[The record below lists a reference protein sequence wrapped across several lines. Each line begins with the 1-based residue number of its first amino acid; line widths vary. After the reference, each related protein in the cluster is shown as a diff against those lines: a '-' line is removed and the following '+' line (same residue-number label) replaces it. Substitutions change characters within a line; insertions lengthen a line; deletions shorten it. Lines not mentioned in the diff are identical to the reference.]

1 MHSIDSE
8 VLFLHMRGAWG
19 LGSSL
24 GSVVNAL
31 AVAGSAHIAI
41 LCGINA
47 LKNLNMP
54 IGCTI
59 KTNLYS
65 PKRIIHA
72 GCETEYDAASF
83 MLTGQSNLRRGGL

>member
-24 GSVVNAL
+24 GSVVNAVS
-31 AVAGSAHIAI
+31 VAGSAHIAI

-47 LKNLNMP
+47 LKHLNMP
-54 IGCTI
+54 IGYTI

-65 PKRIIHA
+65 PK
-72 GCETEYDAASF
+72 
-83 MLTGQSNLRRGGL
+83 